1 MNNIQWKQ
9 IYIDG
14 NETNY
19 YISDNGQVKKKKK
32 KGYKIIKG
40 YNNQNGY
47 KRVDIFYNTQDNKR
61 KRKSILIHRLVAEAF
76 IINDNPK
83 EKDTIHHIDYD
94 KTNNKKSNLI
104 YISRADNI
112 RLAHKRRK
120 EKNESIKQS
129 KGYNDIERSM

>member
-83 EKDTIHHIDYD
+83 EKDTIHHMDYD

>member
-94 KTNNKKSNLI
+94 KTNNKKCNLI